1 MLSYFP
7 LKTRHILWMDG
18 FLRIKRHPSWHKIR
32 RCGRSTCWGLVWP
45 LTEEIRVKEDF
56 LREVLRRKLFGNSE
70 SSWMKFEAW
79 STPGSEN
86 GASKIAIEWTI
97 DLGYSW
103 MSWTVHFQINPPLFK
118 LCQSSSNVIICRS
131 SFRSSFGEDR
141 VGLGLHLSIQRL
153 WRFHQFGIA
162 KFRFSWC
169 LLLGGAVG
177 IIFCGYNYDNNSYT
191 LGNM

>member
-1 MLSYFP
+1 
-7 LKTRHILWMDG
+7 MDG
-18 FLRIKRHPSWHKIR
+18 FWRKRHPSWHKIR

-79 STPGSEN
+79 STPGFEN

-153 WRFHQFGIA
+153 PSSDFLDVTW
-162 KFRFSWC
+162 S
-169 LLLGGAVG
+169 AVE
-177 IIFCGYNYDNNSYT
+177 IIFNGYNYDNNSHT
-191 LGNM
+191 LWNMHGVSSMMFPR